1 MLVKKPVQMLVTM
14 DENRDVTA
22 CMKTYV
28 RAKRNIDVGETGH
41 ISVRNTLTSTYET
54 AAVSTCES

>member
-1 MLVKKPVQMLVTM
+1 MKNPIQMLVTM
-14 DENRDVTA
+14 DGNRDVTA

-28 RAKRNIDVGETGH
+28 RAERNIDVGENGQ